1 MSESAKT
8 ISPPA
13 WDEAIIEGLF
23 RRDGAAL
30 EAAQQRYSPLLK
42 RIISRFLKDERDREE
57 ALSDTLL
64 RLWQAIPPH
73 RPASLPAFLTTLS
86 RRAAIDK
93 QRSVSRAGAIPPD
106 CVESLEELAELLPD
120 RMDTEEQVLAGE
132 LAGSINRYLEE
143 LSPRRREIFL
153 RRYYGAEPIRSMAA
167 AMGLSLSTVEKELK
181 LVRDD
186 LKEKLEKEGY
196 IS

>member
-1 MSESAKT
+1 MIESAKT

-30 EAAQQRYSPLLK
+30 EAAQQRYSPLLR
-42 RIISRFLKDERDREE
+42 RIIARFLKDERDREE
-57 ALSDTLL
+57 VLSDTLF

-93 QRSVSRAGAIPPD
+93 QRSISRAGAIPAD
-106 CVESLEELAELLPD
+106 CVEALDELAELLPD
-120 RMDTEEQVLAGE
+120 RMDTEGQVLARE
-132 LAGSINRYLEE
+132 LADIINSYLEA
-143 LSPRRREIFL
+143 LPPRRREIFL
-153 RRYYGAEPIRSMAA
+153 RRYYGAEPVRSMAA